1 MEVFFFGEETTYT
14 GASEAVAAVLPEEGI
29 SSSSADS
36 WGDTKRAVGRGP
48 DDDGPRAFFRIGW
61 AGGGFDALEDSVLNA
76 ESVDFEWRDP
86 WGCGSGS
93 GGVASAW
100 AASRICLIRGGI

>member
-1 MEVFFFGEETTYT
+1 MVIFFGEAATNM
-14 GASEAVAAVLPEEGI
+14 GASDAVAAVLPEEGI

-61 AGGGFDALEDSVLNA
+61 VGGGFEALEDSVLNA
-76 ESVDFEWRDP
+76 ESVGFGGRDP
-86 WGCGSGS
+86 
-93 GGVASAW
+93 
-100 AASRICLIRGGI
+100 